1 MSKKTV
7 VLGASPNPSR
17 YAHLAVLRLTG
28 YDHEVVP
35 VGFREGDIKGHSI
48 LTGQP
53 EVDNVHTVT
62 MYLSAKNQEQYI
74 DYILGLKPKRI
85 IFNPGAENP
94 DLRKRAEMEDIEVV
108 EDCTL
113 VMLALNSY

>member
-1 MSKKTV
+1 MNKKTL
-7 VLGASPNPSR
+7 VLGATPNPSR
-17 YAHLAVLRLTG
+17 YAYLAVSRLIG
-28 YDHEVVP
+28 KDHEVIP
-35 VGFREGDIKGHSI
+35 VGFREGDIGGVKI
-48 LTGQP
+48 MTGQP
-53 EVDNVHTVT
+53 NVDNVHTIS

-74 DYILGLKPKRI
+74 DYILGLKPERI

-94 DLRKRAEMEDIEVV
+94 DLKEKAEKENIEVT